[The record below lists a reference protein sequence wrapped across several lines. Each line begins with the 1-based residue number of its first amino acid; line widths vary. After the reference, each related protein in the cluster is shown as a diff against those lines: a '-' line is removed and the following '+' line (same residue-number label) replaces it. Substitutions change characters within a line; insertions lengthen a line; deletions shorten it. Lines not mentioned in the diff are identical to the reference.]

1 MKYEHKSYN
10 DGHKRCLYYELVI
23 ALAIIINDAPRVVSC
38 APRAMLQIV
47 TPFYDCH
54 DDCDMY
60 IVEAADLVMLIFVE
74 DIFWV
79 IIAIYWKKLAADFP
93 NFEVIND

>member
-1 MKYEHKSYN
+1 M
-10 DGHKRCLYYELVI
+10 
-23 ALAIIINDAPRVVSC
+23 
-38 APRAMLQIV
+38 
-47 TPFYDCH
+47 F
-54 DDCDMY
+54 